1 LTPRNA
7 RGFWLIALERRA
19 RKLPDLRKDMVTRDE
34 AKEWR
39 GVSKI
44 PLKIIKRDVE
54 VRKRDVML
62 IEK

>member
-1 LTPRNA
+1 
-7 RGFWLIALERRA
+7 
-19 RKLPDLRKDMVTRDE
+19 MVTRDE